1 MADSKISALPAASTP
16 LAGTE
21 VLPIV
26 QGGITEQVSV
36 ANLTAGRAVGAL
48 SLSVTQG
55 ITGGS
60 GFQVSG
66 FTSYRSSGASAS
78 SPGDAAI
85 YYNAATGYTL
95 QARAGSSY
103 DWSLINPGNA
113 NYIARVPTG
122 TLNFEIAGGNL
133 VMSTS
138 GKGIDFSA
146 TPGTGTSELLDDY
159 EEGTWTAVL
168 RGATTAGTYEFV
180 NNSCQYTKVG
190 RLVTLTAFL
199 RLAGSITGGGVG
211 YAQITGLPF
220 EKVTDSWA
228 VGPVSF
234 NGVVFAGIP
243 TVAPITSGNT
253 STLYFPQLVTA
264 GGSEVDISGFD
275 VGDYLNF
282 TITYITA
289 S

>member
-113 NYIARVPTG
+113 SYIARVPTG

-138 GKGIDFSA
+138 GNGIDFSA
-146 TPGTGTSELLDDY
+146 TAGTGTSELLADY
-159 EEGTWTAVL
+159 EEGTWTPTQ
-168 RGATTAGTYEFV
+168 GAGLTVVGAFSSTGT
-180 NNSCQYTKVG
+180 YTKVG
-190 RLVTLTAFL
+190 NIVYVSGVLNGATSIAYAAGTSVLT
-199 RLAGSITGGGVG
+199 G
-211 YAQITGLPF
+211 GLPF
-220 EKVTDSWA
+220 TINAGFGGGGGNATNSALAAGAGLIGNRGTTDIYGNAAIAVTTRIFFSLTY
-228 VGPVSF
+228 
-234 NGVVFAGIP
+234 VV
-243 TVAPITSGNT
+243 
-253 STLYFPQLVTA
+253 
-264 GGSEVDISGFD
+264 
-275 VGDYLNF
+275 
-282 TITYITA
+282 
-289 S
+289 